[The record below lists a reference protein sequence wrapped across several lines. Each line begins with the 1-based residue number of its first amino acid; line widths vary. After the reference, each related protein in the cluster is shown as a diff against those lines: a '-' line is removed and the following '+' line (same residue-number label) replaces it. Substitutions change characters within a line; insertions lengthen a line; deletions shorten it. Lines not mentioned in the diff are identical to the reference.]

1 MRPLVSPLPAVAA
14 AKGPFRVIGVP
25 VDSRASC
32 APPARGAPG
41 LFNVPLETGSVQALA
56 VRMHELGHLGLL
68 RIGAV
73 PDDTLPKLSRA
84 GIHSGWVQFALDVVV
99 NAFMLARGNP
109 EIAHLELW
117 TGVLSPEL
125 PRWLAAMEF
134 LRSEGLGRELQMRM
148 SLQARAQFSPDELK
162 LLCSTARLLR
172 NRGEQAALL
181 PVKQLRKLL
190 RKLQK
195 TFGPDSTEASHP
207 WLESI
212 IIFSEG
218 SSGGRHRSAGS
229 GHNEWG
235 PMAIMNPPLSVR
247 CPPRRGKAAK
257 KVIASYCGAFR
268 FPHRALI
275 PAADGRAFGLK
286 RRIHGGAIL
295 IDCSGSM
302 NLTIDKLTS
311 LVSRAPAATIALYA
325 GSPGDQSGLLVVVA
339 KNGSFA
345 EIEKATAGFGNG
357 NIVDGPA
364 LRWLSRQ
371 DAPRIWVSDGRVTG
385 RGDESAINLDR
396 ETDSIVATARI
407 RRIESFEK
415 LKVD

>member
-1 MRPLVSPLPAVAA
+1 MRPLINPLPAVAA

-32 APPARGAPG
+32 ALPARGAPG
-41 LFNVPLETGSVQALA
+41 LFHVPLETDSVQALA

-73 PDDTLPKLSRA
+73 PNDTLPKLSRA

-99 NAFMLARGNP
+99 NAFMLARGNQ

-117 TGVLSPEL
+117 TGVLTPEL

-134 LRSEGLGRELQMRM
+134 LRSEGLSRELQMRM
-148 SLQARAQFSPDELK
+148 SLQARAQFSLDELN

-172 NRGEQAALL
+172 DRGAQAALL
-181 PVKQLRKLL
+181 PVEQLRKLL

-195 TFGPDSTEASHP
+195 TFGPDSAEAGHP
-207 WLESI
+207 WLEPIVI
-212 IIFSEG
+212 ISEG
-218 SSGGRHRSAGS
+218 FSGGRDRSAGL
-229 GHNEWG
+229 GQNEWG
-235 PMAIMNPPLSVR
+235 PMAIMNPPLSHR
-247 CPPRRGKAAK
+247 SPRRRGKIAK
-257 KVIASYCGAFR
+257 KVVASYCGAFR
-268 FPHRALI
+268 FPHRALV

-302 NLTIDKLTS
+302 QLTAEELTS

-325 GSPGDQSGLLVVVA
+325 GSRGVQSGSLVVVA
-339 KNGSFA
+339 KNGRFA
-345 EIEKATAGFGNG
+345 EIEKATAGLGKG

-364 LRWLSRQ
+364 LRWLSDQ
-371 DAPRIWVSDGRVTG
+371 DAPRIWVSDGHVTG

-407 RRIESFEK
+407 RRIGSLEE
-415 LKVD
+415 LGVD